1 MRLSGSYIGENR
13 IRQSSVLVRPLMA
26 GLLAACLGGCGAL
39 GLPFG
44 GGGGD
49 RDLTTGSVGKT
60 SAKSDSKVVAQ
71 SDWETIRQSI
81 AQAEANDAL
90 SQAMAWSNPA
100 TGSTGTLTVLDTVPP
115 TNDPNCRN
123 FQTTVNDLRGIR
135 HYRGEACRMAEN
147 RWELFGVLAD
157 DSKLL

>member
-1 MRLSGSYIGENR
+1 MRLSGPYIGETR
-13 IRQSSVLVRPLMA
+13 LRQSSVLARPLIA
-26 GLLAACLGGCGAL
+26 ALLAAYLGGCATF

-49 RDLTTGSVGKT
+49 RELTTGSITKAGD
-60 SAKSDSKVVAQ
+60 KSDGKVVAQ
-71 SDWETIRQSI
+71 SDWETIRRSI
-81 AQAEANDAL
+81 AQAEANDSL

-115 TNDPNCRN
+115 TNDPSCRN